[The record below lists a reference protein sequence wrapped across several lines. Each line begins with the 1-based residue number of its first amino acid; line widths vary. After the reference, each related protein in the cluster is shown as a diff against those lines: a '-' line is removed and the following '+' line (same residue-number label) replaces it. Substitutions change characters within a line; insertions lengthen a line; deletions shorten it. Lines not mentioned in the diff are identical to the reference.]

1 MFMNTLQFILKNQIK
16 NSKVVQNSG
25 GFTLIELLVSA
36 LVAFLIITPLLSFVT
51 GLVRTDRREQAKANS
66 EQEIQTALNYI
77 ARDLKQAIY
86 IYDNAGVQA
95 IKNQIPTGT
104 GKSPILVF
112 WKRQLRTEVVPAA
125 TGTKKD
131 DAFVHSLVAYY
142 LIKDNNNPWSKSSRI
157 GRWEVRDGV
166 KDVSGGGVDC
176 PGYTD
181 FKYVSGNCPQ
191 PGFASF
197 EQKIATA
204 TNLETGMN
212 SWTKAPAAY
221 DNKIDIL
228 IDYVDHS
235 TNSVP
240 AATCSP
246 NTPQSTWS
254 TITPGNNMTGFYA
267 CVDRANTTAQ
277 VFIRGNAL
285 ARLESNP
292 NNITYSAANSTYFP
306 TTNVRVQGRGF
317 LSR

>member
-51 GLVRTDRREQAKANS
+51 SLISTDRREQAKANT

-86 IYDNAGVQA
+86 IYDNAGVET

-112 WKRQLRTEVVPAA
+112 WKRELVTNVVP
-125 TGTKKD
+125 TGTTKD

-142 LIKDNNNPWSKSSRI
+142 LIKDTNTTWSKAARI

-166 KDVSGGGVDC
+166 KDVTGGGVDC

-197 EQKIATA
+197 EQKVAAA

-212 SWTKAPAAY
+212 SWTKASADY
-221 DNKIDIL
+221 TNNTIVL

-235 TNSVP
+235 TNSAP

-246 NTPQSTWS
+246 NTTQPPITWS
-254 TITPGNNMTGFYA
+254 KITPANNMTGFYA

-277 VFIRGNAL
+277 VFLRGNAL
-285 ARLESNP
+285 ARLETNP